1 MSSADLLGL
10 AAGATP
16 LNLLD
21 PTAPAV
27 LHIVIHA
34 ARDLLAKDLNGFSDP
49 FVRVELGGIEIAS
62 TKVKERNL
70 NPVWNEE
77 FLIPLYD
84 LPAPGA
90 INSPI
95 IKLDVRNS
103 YKFGKVS
110 GSLSNVG
117 KQAFLGQ
124 VTLPLTGVIA
134 ANNQEAEWFPLEKRS
149 EKSNV
154 RGEIQATL
162 FVVMK
167 AAESVQPRTSIVDGN
182 GSQTGSG
189 HRRRASHFSVS
200 ELAQHAS
207 TIRNANVLECGHYT

>member
-1 MSSADLLGL
+1 MSTTDLLGL
-10 AAGATP
+10 ATSP
-16 LNLLD
+16 PPNLLD

-27 LHIVIHA
+27 LHVVIHA

-49 FVRVELGGIEIAS
+49 FVRVELGGIEIAA

-134 ANNQEAEWFPLEKRS
+134 ANNQESEWFPLEKRS

-167 AAESVQPRTSIVDGN
+167 AAESVPQPRTSIVDAN
-182 GSQTGSG
+182 AQQAPG

-200 ELAQHAS
+200 ELAQHAT
-207 TIRNANVLECGHYT
+207 TIRNANVLECGSYT